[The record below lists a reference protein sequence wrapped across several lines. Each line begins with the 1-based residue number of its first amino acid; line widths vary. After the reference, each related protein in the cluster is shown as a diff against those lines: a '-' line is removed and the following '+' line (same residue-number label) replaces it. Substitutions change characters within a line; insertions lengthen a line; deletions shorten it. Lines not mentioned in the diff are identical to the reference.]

1 MSQLTRWQWH
11 MLSKEQGAMGRRL
24 LLGLGVQVRL
34 ERHRVVSQG
43 SKYCG

>member
-1 MSQLTRWQWH
+1 
-11 MLSKEQGAMGRRL
+11 MGEKTTAWI
-24 LLGLGVQVRL
+24 GVQVRL